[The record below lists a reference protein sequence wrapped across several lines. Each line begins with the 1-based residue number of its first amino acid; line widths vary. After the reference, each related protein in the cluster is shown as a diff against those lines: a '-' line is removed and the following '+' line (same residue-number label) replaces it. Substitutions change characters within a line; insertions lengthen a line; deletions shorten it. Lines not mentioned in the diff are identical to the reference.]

1 MIGNFWKP
9 GSHWDFG
16 ENKNYESFAVY
27 QQYYI
32 KICHNNSKQW
42 EKKKSPES
50 HEKLK
55 KQNKCHQI
63 IFFLSYLQID
73 RHRKKQTAFRPH
85 GCVIKSFQLSA
96 HSM

>member
-1 MIGNFWKP
+1 MK
-9 GSHWDFG
+9 
-16 ENKNYESFAVY
+16 K
-27 QQYYI
+27 
-32 KICHNNSKQW
+32 
-42 EKKKSPES
+42 KKKSPES

-55 KQNKCHQI
+55 KQMSSNEV
-63 IFFLSYLQID
+63 FFFSYLQID